1 MVVGVCRIELCIV
14 DALSLK
20 DKRMV
25 LRSIKDRLKL
35 KFNIAIAEIDRNDS
49 WRIAELGI
57 TCVSNAGSH
66 ADSILAN
73 VINFLES
80 DGRAQIIDYHTEKI
94 YI

>member
-1 MVVGVCRIELCIV
+1 MVIGVCRIELCIV

-25 LRSIKDRLKL
+25 LRSIKDRLKT
-35 KFNIAIAEIDRNDS
+35 KFNIAIAEIDKNDN

-66 ADSILAN
+66 ADSILSN
-73 VINFLES
+73 VINFLER
-80 DGRAQIIDYHTEKI
+80 DGRAQIIDYYTETI
-94 YI
+94 HV